1 MEENNQDL
9 NNVVQPEEA
18 PVMDTP
24 VAEPVVE
31 ATPEVV
37 AEAPVEA
44 APVVEDT
51 PVAEVAPVEET
62 VPAEPVVEV
71 TPEAVAEAPL
81 EATPV
86 VEETPVAEV
95 APVEETVPA
104 EPVVEAP
111 AEVAPVEAT
120 PVVDETPVAEVVPVE
135 ETVPAEPV
143 VEAPAEMPAMEAP
156 TVEAPAEQPLPV
168 VDPVPAVTEMP
179 EPEVQITG
187 TTEGETPAT
196 PAETSTEVSSETP
209 AGEEKKG
216 GKTGLIIIVVVL
228 LIAIAAAVYFFLI
241 KGKDEPEPK
250 PVDNT
255 NTTVKSQTKYLKA
268 VSEDYDIEYILNE
281 DKTYTKYKADGSTYI
296 VEEGTYTVDGDAYT
310 FTPNHE
316 YTDGTCTTLD
326 GLTTTQI
333 VTGSNG
339 TLKDADAV
347 EFEETEDK
355 NINHVNEMESV
366 KSISCDAASV
376 EDDNTTTVEPEK
388 NETAEVTTVEV
399 ESISLNNTELKA
411 TVGDKAVTLT
421 ATVLPKNATDKK
433 VTWETSNKDV
443 ATVDSKG
450 KVTYK
455 AEGTTTITAKTSNGK
470 EATCTVTVS
479 PKATEQQT
487 SQNDKPNC
495 TYDVET
501 VDTDGST
508 AYKKL
513 KKALN
518 GVGEDAGTKAAQS
531 CKTLAQVIEDV
542 KAAVRTEAEKCWSAD
557 HVTKA
562 VESAECKLTPGC
574 DKTAQY
580 GDEAKFDSSK
590 QQSIESIWQN
600 NSCSNSYGL

>member
-44 APVVEDT
+44 APVVEET

-62 VPAEPVVEV
+62 APAEPVVEA
-71 TPEAVAEAPL
+71 PAEAPV
-81 EATPV
+81 EAAPV

-95 APVEETVPA
+95 APVEEAAPA
-104 EPVVEAP
+104 EPVEEAPAEAPVEASP
-111 AEVAPVEAT
+111 VVEETPVAEVAPVEAAA
-120 PVVDETPVAEVVPVE
+120 P
-135 ETVPAEPV
+135 ETVE
-143 VEAPAEMPAMEAP
+143 EAPAEMPAMEAP

-196 PAETSTEVSSETP
+196 PAETPTEVSSETP

-241 KGKDEPEPK
+241 KGKDEPAPK
-250 PVDNT
+250 PVNNT

-281 DKTYTKYKADGSTYI
+281 DKTYTRYKADGSTYTI
-296 VEEGTYTVDGDAYT
+296 EEGTYVIDGDTYT
-310 FTPNHE
+310 FTPTHE
-316 YTDGTCTTLD
+316 FVEGTCTTLD
-326 GLTTTQI
+326 GTSTTQI

-355 NINHVNEMESV
+355 NINHVNEMNSV
-366 KSISCDAASV
+366 KSIDCNATTEV
-376 EDDNTTTVEPEK
+376 EENTTVVEPEK
-388 NETAEVTTVEV
+388 NETTEVTTVEV
-399 ESISLNNTELKA
+399 ESIKLNKSTLDVKK
-411 TVGDKAVTLT
+411 GDKAVTLT
-421 ATVLPKNATDKK
+421 VTYTPKNPTDKK
-433 VTWETSNKDV
+433 VTWTTSNKDV
-443 ATVDSKG
+443 ATVKDG
-450 KVTYK
+450 KVTFV
-455 AEGTTTITAKTSNGK
+455 EVGTATITATTTNGK
-470 EATCTVTVS
+470 EATCTVNVAA
-479 PKATEQQT
+479 KEEQQT

-501 VDTDGST
+501 VDTEGST

-542 KAAVRTEAEKCWSAD
+542 KAAVRAEAEKCWSAEY
-557 HVTKA
+557 VTKA

>member
-37 AEAPVEA
+37 VEAPVEA
-44 APVVEDT
+44 A
-51 PVAEVAPVEET
+51 
-62 VPAEPVVEV
+62 
-71 TPEAVAEAPL
+71 
-81 EATPV
+81 PV

-111 AEVAPVEAT
+111 AEVAPVEAA
-120 PVVDETPVAEVVPVE
+120 PVVDETPVAEVAPVE

-316 YTDGTCTTLD
+316 YTDGACTTLD

-355 NINHVNEMESV
+355 NINHDNEMESV

-376 EDDNTTTVEPEK
+376 EDDNATTVEPEK

-399 ESISLNNTELKA
+399 ESISLNKTELKA

-421 ATVLPKNATDKK
+421 ATVLPKNATDKN

>member
-51 PVAEVAPVEET
+51 PAAEVTPVEET
-62 VPAEPVVEV
+62 VPAEPVVEAPAEV
-71 TPEAVAEAPL
+71 APVEAA
-81 EATPV
+81 PV

-111 AEVAPVEAT
+111 AEVAPVEGA
-120 PVVDETPVAEVVPVE
+120 PVVEETPVAEVAPVE

-196 PAETSTEVSSETP
+196 PAETPTEVSSETP

-241 KGKDEPEPK
+241 KGKDEPAPK

-399 ESISLNNTELKA
+399 ESISLNKTELKA

-421 ATVLPKNATDKK
+421 ATVLPKNATDKN

-501 VDTDGST
+501 VDTEGST

-518 GVGEDAGTKAAQS
+518 GVGEDAGTDAANN
-531 CKTLAQVIEDV
+531 CKTLAQIIEDV
-542 KAAVRTEAEKCWSAD
+542 KAAVSAEAEKCWSAE

-562 VESAECKLTPGC
+562 VETAECKLTPGC
-574 DKTAQY
+574 DKTDKY
-580 GDEAKFDSSK
+580 GEEAKFASDK
-590 QQSIESIWQN
+590 QQSIESMWHN
-600 NSCSNSYGL
+600 KGCSRSYEL

>member
-1 MEENNQDL
+1 
-9 NNVVQPEEA
+9 
-18 PVMDTP
+18 
-24 VAEPVVE
+24 
-31 ATPEVV
+31 
-37 AEAPVEA
+37 
-44 APVVEDT
+44 
-51 PVAEVAPVEET
+51 
-62 VPAEPVVEV
+62 
-71 TPEAVAEAPL
+71 
-81 EATPV
+81 
-86 VEETPVAEV
+86 
-95 APVEETVPA
+95 
-104 EPVVEAP
+104 
-111 AEVAPVEAT
+111 
-120 PVVDETPVAEVVPVE
+120 
-135 ETVPAEPV
+135 
-143 VEAPAEMPAMEAP
+143 
-156 TVEAPAEQPLPV
+156 
-168 VDPVPAVTEMP
+168 MP

-196 PAETSTEVSSETP
+196 PTETPTEVSSETP

-241 KGKDEPEPK
+241 KGKDEPAPK

-281 DKTYTKYKADGSTYI
+281 DKTYTRYKADGSTYTI
-296 VEEGTYTVDGDAYT
+296 EEGTYEIDGDTYT
-310 FTPNHE
+310 FTPKHE
-316 YTDGTCTTLD
+316 FVDGVCTTLD
-326 GLTTTQI
+326 GTSTTQI
-333 VTGSNG
+333 TTGSNG

-347 EFEETEDK
+347 EFEETEDR

-366 KSISCDAASV
+366 KSISCDAAPV

-399 ESISLNNTELKA
+399 ESISLNKTELKA

-443 ATVDSKG
+443 ATVKDG

-479 PKATEQQT
+479 PKAVEEQT

-501 VDTDGST
+501 VDINE
-508 AYKKL
+508 L
-513 KKALN
+513 I
-518 GVGEDAGTKAAQS
+518 E
-531 CKTLAQVIEDV
+531 VINIV
-542 KAAVRTEAEKCWSAD
+542 NNL
-557 HVTKA
+557 
-562 VESAECKLTPGC
+562 ESEV
-574 DKTAQY
+574 
-580 GDEAKFDSSK
+580 
-590 QQSIESIWQN
+590 N
-600 NSCSNSYGL
+600 